1 MAEATAGDRQQQAG
15 QGKLQAGLKRR
26 HMTMISL
33 GGIIGAGLFV
43 GTGPI
48 LNQAGPATILTYL
61 LTGTLLI
68 LIMRML
74 GEMAVARPSVGSFS
88 DYGRVALGNW
98 AGFAIGWLYW
108 YFWAIVVGFE
118 ATVAAG
124 ILSQYIGGIPP
135 WVMALALVLL
145 LTATNLYSVGSY
157 GEFEFWFAGIKVVA
171 ILLFIGFGAL
181 FVIGLWPGESS
192 PGLTNLYAEGGF
204 FPNGPLAMFSG
215 VATVIFA
222 FVGAEI
228 VTIAAA
234 ESDEPGRNVARAT
247 NAVIYRVLLFYVIS
261 VFFVAAIV
269 PWDTAFTENVIKSPF
284 TVAFERIGIPFAPD
298 LMNFVVLTAVLSVL
312 NSSLYTTSR
321 MLFAL
326 TRHKDA
332 PGFLTNTTR
341 RGVPIW
347 AILAGTFFAYVS
359 VAIFYFFPEEIF
371 TWLINASGAIAL
383 FVYLLIAVSQLV
395 MRRRLERD
403 NPELLQLRMWFYP
416 WLTYLSIFGI
426 LAVLIAMFFIEGLR
440 PQIIASLISL
450 GVIMIAYALRRAFGP
465 PERDPSAVINE
476 EATAREEA
484 AREEAA
490 RGN

>member
-1 MAEATAGDRQQQAG
+1 MAEASVDQKSGG
-15 QGKLQAGLKRR
+15 EQGKLQPGLKRR
-26 HMTMISL
+26 HITMISL

-61 LTGTLLI
+61 LTGVLLI

-74 GEMAVARPSVGSFS
+74 GEMAVAQPSVGSFS
-88 DYGRVALGNW
+88 DYGRMALGNW

-118 ATVAAG
+118 ATVAASIIG
-124 ILSQYIGGIPP
+124 QYVPGLPP
-135 WVMALALVLL
+135 WLIALALVML

-171 ILLFIGFGAL
+171 ILLFIGLGLL
-181 FVIGLWPGESS
+181 FVIGLWPGGGV
-192 PGLTNLYAEGGF
+192 GLTNLYADGGF

-234 ESDEPGRNVARAT
+234 ESAEPEEGVARAT
-247 NAVIYRVLLFYVIS
+247 NAVIYRVLIFYVVS
-261 VFFVAAIV
+261 VFFVACIV
-269 PWDTAFTENVIKSPF
+269 PWNTAFTDQVIKSPF
-284 TVAFERIGIPFAPD
+284 TLAFGEMGIPFAPT

-326 TRHKDA
+326 TRHNDA
-332 PGFLTNTTR
+332 PSFLTNTTA
-341 RGVPIW
+341 RGVPMW
-347 AILAGTFFAYVS
+347 AILFGTTFAYVS
-359 VAIFYFFPEEIF
+359 VAIFYFFPEEVF

-383 FVYLLIAVSQLV
+383 FVYLLIAVSELV
-395 MRRRLERD
+395 MRRRLERED
-403 NPELLQLRMWFYP
+403 PERLRLKMWLYP
-416 WLTYLSIFGI
+416 WLTYLSIIGI
-426 LAVLIAMFFIEGLR
+426 VSVLIAMFFIEGLR

-450 GVIMIAYALRRAFGP
+450 GVILIAYALRRQFGP
-465 PERDPSAVINE
+465 PQRSPDEVV
-476 EATAREEA
+476 REEDTVSS
-484 AREEAA
+484 
-490 RGN
+490 

>member
-1 MAEATAGDRQQQAG
+1 MAQAGVEGREQGQQQG
-15 QGKLQAGLKRR
+15 HLQQGLKRR

-61 LTGTLLI
+61 FTGCILI

-74 GEMAVARPSVGSFS
+74 GEMAVALPTVGSFS
-88 DYGRVALGNW
+88 DYSRMALGNW
-98 AGFAIGWLYW
+98 AGFSIGWLYW

-124 ILSQYIGGIPP
+124 ILGQYVNVAP
-135 WVMALALVLL
+135 WLISLILVLA

-157 GEFEFWFAGIKVVA
+157 GEFEFWFAGIKVAA
-171 ILLFIGFGAL
+171 IVIFIVLGAL
-181 FVIGLWPGESS
+181 FVIGLWPGGGGGM
-192 PGLTNLYAEGGF
+192 GLSNLYDQGGF
-204 FPNGPLAMFSG
+204 FPNGGLVMFSG
-215 VATVIFA
+215 IVTVIFA

-228 VTIAAA
+228 VTIAAS
-234 ESDEPGRNVARAT
+234 ESNEPSRNVARAT
-247 NAVIYRVLLFYVIS
+247 NAVIYRVLLFYVVS

-269 PWDTAFTENVIKSPF
+269 PWDTTFAEDVIKSPF
-284 TVAFERIGIPFAPD
+284 TLAFERMGIPGAGT

-326 TRHKDA
+326 TRHNDA
-332 PGFLTNTTR
+332 PGFFTNTTA

-347 AILAGTFFAYVS
+347 AILAGTSFGYVS
-359 VAIFYFFPEEIF
+359 VAIYYFFPANVF

-383 FVYLLIAVSQLV
+383 FAYLLIAISELV
-395 MRRRLERD
+395 MRRRLERE
-403 NPELLQLRMWFYP
+403 NPESLQLRMWFYP
-416 WLTYLSIFGI
+416 WLTYLSIAAMV
-426 LAVLIAMFFIEGLR
+426 AVLVAMFIIPDQR
-440 PQIIASLISL
+440 PLLIASLVSL
-450 GVIMIAYALRRAFGP
+450 GVILAAYMLRRWFGP
-465 PERDPSAVINE
+465 PERSPSEII
-476 EATAREEA
+476 REHD
-484 AREEAA
+484 
-490 RGN
+490 

>member
-1 MAEATAGDRQQQAG
+1 MAEAGAENRGGAKQEG
-15 QGKLQAGLKRR
+15 HLQPGLKRR

-48 LNQAGPATILTYL
+48 LNQAGPATVLTYL

-74 GEMAVARPSVGSFS
+74 GEMAVAQPSVGSFS
-88 DYGRVALGNW
+88 DYGRMALGNW
-98 AGFAIGWLYW
+98 AGFSIGWLYW

-124 ILSQYIGGIPP
+124 IIGQYVSSIPP
-135 WVMALALVLL
+135 WLIALALVLL

-157 GEFEFWFAGIKVVA
+157 GEFEFWFAGIKVAAIIIFIVLA
-171 ILLFIGFGAL
+171 ILFLLGLF
-181 FVIGLWPGESS
+181 PTSS
-192 PGLTNLYAEGGF
+192 PGFSNLYADGGF
-204 FPNGPLAMFSG
+204 FPNGALAMFSG

-234 ESDEPGRNVARAT
+234 ESNEPEEGVARAT
-247 NAVIYRVLLFYVIS
+247 NAVIYRVLLFYVVS
-261 VFFVAAIV
+261 VFFVACIV
-269 PWDTAFTENVIKSPF
+269 PWDTPFTDDVLKSPF
-284 TVAFERIGIPFAPD
+284 TLAFERIGIPGSGT
-298 LMNFVVLTAVLSVL
+298 LMNLVVLTAVLSVL

-326 TRHKDA
+326 TRHNDA
-332 PGFLTNTTR
+332 PGFMTNTTR

-347 AILAGTFFAYVS
+347 AILSGTIFAYVS
-359 VAIFYFFPEEIF
+359 VAIFYFFPAEVF

-383 FVYLLIAVSQLV
+383 FVYLLIAISELV
-395 MRRRLERD
+395 MRRRIERE
-403 NPELLQLRMWFYP
+403 NPEALRIKMWFYP
-416 WLTYLSIFGI
+416 WLTYLSIAGI
-426 LAVLIAMFFIEGLR
+426 VAVLVAMFFISSLR
-440 PQIIASLISL
+440 PLIIASLISL
-450 GVIMIAYALRRAFGP
+450 AVILAAYVLRRQFGP
-465 PERDPSAVINE
+465 PQRDPSEVV
-476 EATAREEA
+476 RESET
-484 AREEAA
+484 
-490 RGN
+490 GS

>member
-1 MAEATAGDRQQQAG
+1 MTEAGVEGREQSQQHG
-15 QGKLQAGLKRR
+15 HLQQGLKRR

-61 LTGTLLI
+61 FTGCILI

-74 GEMAVARPSVGSFS
+74 GEMAVALPTVGSFS
-88 DYGRVALGNW
+88 DYARMSLGNW
-98 AGFAIGWLYW
+98 AGFSIGWLYW

-124 ILSQYIGGIPP
+124 ILGQYVNIAP
-135 WVMALALVLL
+135 WLIALILVLA

-157 GEFEFWFAGIKVVA
+157 GEFEFWFAGIKVAA
-171 ILLFIGFGAL
+171 IVIFIVLGAL
-181 FVIGLWPGESS
+181 FVIGLWPGGGGGV
-192 PGLTNLYAEGGF
+192 GLSNLYDQGGF
-204 FPNGPLAMFSG
+204 FPNGGLVMFSG
-215 VATVIFA
+215 IVTVIFA

-228 VTIAAA
+228 VTIAAS
-234 ESDEPGRNVARAT
+234 ESNEPSRNVARAT

-269 PWDTAFTENVIKSPF
+269 PWDTPFAEEVIRSPF
-284 TVAFERIGIPFAPD
+284 TVAFERMGIPGAGT

-326 TRHKDA
+326 TRHSDA
-332 PGFLTNTTR
+332 PGFFTNTTA

-347 AILAGTFFAYVS
+347 AILAGTSFGYVS
-359 VAIFYFFPEEIF
+359 VAIYYFFPADVF

-383 FVYLLIAVSQLV
+383 FAYLLIAISELV
-395 MRRRLERD
+395 MRRRLERE
-403 NPELLQLRMWFYP
+403 NPESLQLKMWFYP
-416 WLTYLSIFGI
+416 WLTYLSIAAMV
-426 LAVLIAMFFIEGLR
+426 AVLVAMFIIPDQR
-440 PQIIASLISL
+440 PLLIASLISL
-450 GVIMIAYALRRAFGP
+450 GVILAAYLLRRLFGP
-465 PERDPSAVINE
+465 PERSPSEIIREHE
-476 EATAREEA
+476 EASS
-484 AREEAA
+484 
-490 RGN
+490 

>member
-1 MAEATAGDRQQQAG
+1 MAEAGAENRGGAKQEG
-15 QGKLQAGLKRR
+15 HLQPGLKRR

-48 LNQAGPATILTYL
+48 LNQAGPATVLTYL
-61 LTGTLLI
+61 LTGILLI

-74 GEMAVARPSVGSFS
+74 GEMAVAQPSVGSFS
-88 DYGRVALGNW
+88 DYGRMALGNW
-98 AGFAIGWLYW
+98 AGFSIGWLYW

-124 ILSQYIGGIPP
+124 IISGYVPSIPP
-135 WVMALALVLL
+135 ALIALVLVLL

-157 GEFEFWFAGIKVVA
+157 GEFEFWFASIKVAAIIIFIFLA
-171 ILLFIGFGAL
+171 ILFLLGLFG
-181 FVIGLWPGESS
+181 PS
-192 PGLTNLYAEGGF
+192 PGFSNLYAKGGF

-234 ESDEPGRNVARAT
+234 ESNEPEEGVARAT
-247 NAVIYRVLLFYVIS
+247 NAVIYRVLLFYVVS
-261 VFFVAAIV
+261 VFFVACIV
-269 PWDTAFTENVIKSPF
+269 PWNTPFTQDIIKSPF
-284 TVAFERIGIPFAPD
+284 TLAFERIGIPGSGT
-298 LMNFVVLTAVLSVL
+298 LMNLVVLTAVLSVL

-326 TRHKDA
+326 TRHNDA
-332 PGFLTNTTR
+332 PGFMTNTTR

-347 AILAGTFFAYVS
+347 AILTGTIFAYVS
-359 VAIFYFFPEEIF
+359 VAIFYFFPSEVF

-383 FVYLLIAVSQLV
+383 FVYLLIAVSELV

-403 NPELLQLRMWFYP
+403 NPEALRIRMWFYP
-416 WLTYLSIFGI
+416 WLTYLSIAGI
-426 LAVLIAMFFIEGLR
+426 VAVLIAMFFISSLR
-440 PQIIASLISL
+440 PLIIASLISL
-450 GVIMIAYALRRAFGP
+450 AVILAAYVLRRQFGP
-465 PERDPSAVINE
+465 PERDPSEVV
-476 EATAREEA
+476 RESETDS
-484 AREEAA
+484 
-490 RGN
+490 

>member
-1 MAEATAGDRQQQAG
+1 MAEADVEGREQRRQQG
-15 QGKLQAGLKRR
+15 HLQQGLKRR

-61 LTGTLLI
+61 FTGCILI

-74 GEMAVARPSVGSFS
+74 GEMAVALPTVGSFS
-88 DYGRVALGNW
+88 DYSRMALGNW
-98 AGFAIGWLYW
+98 AGFSIGWLYW

-124 ILSQYIGGIPP
+124 ILGQYVNVAP
-135 WVMALALVLL
+135 WLISLILVLA

-157 GEFEFWFAGIKVVA
+157 GEFEFWFAGIKVAA
-171 ILLFIGFGAL
+171 IVIFIVLGAL
-181 FVIGLWPGESS
+181 FVIGLWPGGGGGM
-192 PGLTNLYAEGGF
+192 GLSNLYDQGGF
-204 FPNGPLAMFSG
+204 FSNGGLVIFSG
-215 VATVIFA
+215 IVTVIFA

-228 VTIAAA
+228 VTIAAS
-234 ESDEPGRNVARAT
+234 ESNEPSRNVARAT
-247 NAVIYRVLLFYVIS
+247 NAVIYRVLLFYVVS

-269 PWDTAFTENVIKSPF
+269 PWDTTFAEKVIRSPF
-284 TVAFERIGIPFAPD
+284 TVAFERMGIPFAPD

-326 TRHKDA
+326 TRHNDA
-332 PGFLTNTTR
+332 PGFFTNTTA

-347 AILAGTFFAYVS
+347 AILAGTSFGYVS
-359 VAIFYFFPEEIF
+359 VAIFYFFPANVF

-383 FVYLLIAVSQLV
+383 FAYLLIAISELV
-395 MRRRLERD
+395 MRRRLEREA
-403 NPELLQLRMWFYP
+403 PESLQLRMWFYP
-416 WLTYLSIFGI
+416 WLTYLSIAAMV
-426 LAVLIAMFFIEGLR
+426 AVLVAMFIIPDQR
-440 PQIIASLISL
+440 PLLIASLISL
-450 GVIMIAYALRRAFGP
+450 GVILAAYLLRRWFGP
-465 PERDPSAVINE
+465 PERSPTEII
-476 EATAREEA
+476 REHD
-484 AREEAA
+484 
-490 RGN
+490 

>member
-1 MAEATAGDRQQQAG
+1 MAQAGVEGREQEQQQG
-15 QGKLQAGLKRR
+15 HLQQGLKRR

-48 LNQAGPATILTYL
+48 LNQAGPATVLTYL
-61 LTGTLLI
+61 LTGALLI

-74 GEMAVARPSVGSFS
+74 GEMAVAQPSVGSFS
-88 DYGRVALGNW
+88 DYGRMALGNW
-98 AGFAIGWLYW
+98 AGFSIGWLYW

-118 ATVAAG
+118 ATVAAS
-124 ILSQYIGGIPP
+124 ILGQYVPGIPP
-135 WVMALALVLL
+135 WLIALTLVLL

-157 GEFEFWFAGIKVVA
+157 GEFEFWFAGIKVAA
-171 ILLFIGFGAL
+171 IVIFIVLGAL
-181 FVIGLWPGESS
+181 FVIGLWPGNS
-192 PGLTNLYAEGGF
+192 PGLSNLYAKGGF
-204 FPNGPLAMFSG
+204 FPNGALAMFSG

-234 ESDEPGRNVARAT
+234 ESNEPGRNVARAT

-261 VFFVAAIV
+261 VFFVACIV
-269 PWDTAFTENVIKSPF
+269 PWNTGFTEDIIKSPF
-284 TVAFERIGIPFAPD
+284 TLAFERMGIPFAPT

-326 TRHKDA
+326 TRHNDA
-332 PGFLTNTTR
+332 PGFFTNTTR

-347 AILAGTFFAYVS
+347 AILAGTSFGYVS
-359 VAIFYFFPEEIF
+359 VVIYYFFPENVF

-383 FVYLLIAVSQLV
+383 FAYLLIAISQLV
-395 MRRRLERD
+395 MRRRLEREE
-403 NPELLQLRMWFYP
+403 PERLQIRMWFYP
-416 WLTYLSIFGI
+416 WLTYLSIAAMA
-426 LAVLIAMFFIEGLR
+426 AVLVAMAVIADQR
-440 PQIIASLISL
+440 PLLIASLVAL
-450 GVIMIAYALRRAFGP
+450 AVILVAYVLRRQLGP
-465 PERDPSAVINE
+465 PEGDP
-476 EATAREEA
+476 
-484 AREEAA
+484 
-490 RGN
+490 

>member
-1 MAEATAGDRQQQAG
+1 MAEATAGERTQEG

-88 DYGRVALGNW
+88 DYSRIALGNW

-118 ATVAAG
+118 AVVAAG
-124 ILSQYIGGIPP
+124 ILGQYIPGIPP
-135 WVMALALVLL
+135 WVMAFILVLL

-171 ILLFIGFGAL
+171 ILIFIGLAAL
-181 FVIGLWPGESS
+181 FVIGLWPGGGVGVS
-192 PGLTNLYAEGGF
+192 NLYDEGGF

-247 NAVIYRVLLFYVIS
+247 NAVIYRVLIFYVIS
-261 VFFVAAIV
+261 VFFVACIV
-269 PWDTAFTENVIKSPF
+269 PWDTGFTDDVLKSPF
-284 TVAFERIGIPFAPD
+284 TLAFGEIGIPYAP
-298 LMNFVVLTAVLSVL
+298 LFMNLVVLTAVLSVL

-326 TRHKDA
+326 TRHNDA
-332 PGFLTNTTR
+332 PGFLTKTTR

-347 AILAGTFFAYVS
+347 AILAGTIFAYVS
-359 VAIFYFFPEEIF
+359 VGIFYFFPEEVF

-383 FVYLLIAVSQLV
+383 FVYLLIAISQLV

-403 NPELLQLRMWFYP
+403 NPEALQIKMWFYP

-426 LAVLIAMFFIEGLR
+426 VLVLGAMFFIEGLR

-450 GVIMIAYALRRAFGP
+450 GVIMVAYLLRRAFGP
-465 PERDPSAVINE
+465 PQRDPAAVISE
-476 EATAREEA
+476 ETTAHGEA
-484 AREEAA
+484 AR
-490 RGN
+490 NN

>member
-1 MAEATAGDRQQQAG
+1 
-15 QGKLQAGLKRR
+15 
-26 HMTMISL
+26 MTMISI

-61 LTGTLLI
+61 LTGALLI

-74 GEMAVARPSVGSFS
+74 GEMAVAQPSVGSFS
-88 DYGRVALGNW
+88 DYGRMALGNW
-98 AGFAIGWLYW
+98 AGFSIGWLYW

-118 ATVAAG
+118 ATVAAS
-124 ILSQYIGGIPP
+124 ILGQYVPGIPP
-135 WVMALALVLL
+135 WLIALTLVLL

-157 GEFEFWFAGIKVVA
+157 GEFEFWFAGIKVAA
-171 ILLFIGFGAL
+171 IVIFIVLGAL
-181 FVIGLWPGESS
+181 FVIGLWPGNS
-192 PGLTNLYAEGGF
+192 PGLSNLYAKGGF
-204 FPNGPLAMFSG
+204 FPNGALAMFSG

-234 ESDEPGRNVARAT
+234 ESNEPGRNVARAT

-269 PWDTAFTENVIKSPF
+269 PWDLKFAEVVIKSPF
-284 TVAFERIGIPFAPD
+284 TIAFERMGIPGAPT

-326 TRHKDA
+326 TRHNDA
-332 PGFLTNTTR
+332 PQFFLNTTR
-341 RGVPIW
+341 RGVPMW
-347 AILAGTFFAYVS
+347 AILAGTTFGYVS
-359 VAIFYFFPEEIF
+359 VLLYYFFPEQVF

-383 FVYLLIAVSQLV
+383 FAYLLIAISELV
-395 MRRRLERD
+395 MRRRLEREA
-403 NPELLQLRMWFYP
+403 PERLQLRMWLYP
-416 WLTYLSIFGI
+416 WLTYLSIAAMV
-426 LAVLIAMFFIEGLR
+426 AVLIAMAVIPDQR
-440 PQIIASLISL
+440 PLLIASVISAA
-450 GVIMIAYALRRAFGP
+450 VILAAYLLRRQFGP
-465 PERDPSAVINE
+465 PEKSPDEVAER
-476 EATAREEA
+476 
-484 AREEAA
+484 
-490 RGN
+490 

>member
-1 MAEATAGDRQQQAG
+1 MAEAGAERRGGSG
-15 QGKLQAGLKRR
+15 QEGRLQPGLKRR
-26 HMTMISL
+26 HMTMISI

-74 GEMAVARPSVGSFS
+74 GEMAVAQPSVGSFS
-88 DYGRVALGNW
+88 DYGRMALGNW
-98 AGFAIGWLYW
+98 AGFSIGWLYW

-118 ATVAAG
+118 ATVAAS
-124 ILSQYIGGIPP
+124 ILGQYVPNIPP
-135 WVMALALVLL
+135 SLIALVLVLL

-157 GEFEFWFAGIKVVA
+157 GEFEFWFAGIKVAA
-171 ILLFIGFGAL
+171 IVIFIVLAIVFLLGLFG
-181 FVIGLWPGESS
+181 SS
-192 PGLTNLYAEGGF
+192 PGFSNLYANGGF

-234 ESDEPGRNVARAT
+234 ESNEPGRNVARAT
-247 NAVIYRVLLFYVIS
+247 NAVIYRILLFYVIS
-261 VFFVAAIV
+261 VFFVACIV
-269 PWDTAFTENVIKSPF
+269 PWNTGFTQDIIKSPF
-284 TVAFERIGIPFAPD
+284 TLAFERIGIPGSGTV
-298 LMNFVVLTAVLSVL
+298 MNLVVLTAVLSVL

-326 TRHKDA
+326 TRHNDA
-332 PGFLTNTTR
+332 PGFFTNTTA

-347 AILAGTFFAYVS
+347 AILTGTIFAYVS
-359 VAIFYFFPEEIF
+359 VAIYYFFPAQIF

-383 FVYLLIAVSQLV
+383 FVYLLIAISELV
-395 MRRRLERD
+395 MRRRLEREA
-403 NPELLQLRMWFYP
+403 PESLQLKMWFYP
-416 WLTYLSIFGI
+416 WLTYLSIVGI
-426 LAVLIAMFFIEGLR
+426 VAVLIGMAVISDLR
-440 PQIIASLISL
+440 PLLIASLISL
-450 GVIMIAYALRRAFGP
+450 GVMLVAYALRRAFGP
-465 PERDPSAVINE
+465 PQRDPSEVIRE
-476 EATAREEA
+476 SETRRESEA
-484 AREEAA
+484 
-490 RGN
+490 GS

>member
-1 MAEATAGDRQQQAG
+1 MAEAGVEGREQRGQQG
-15 QGKLQAGLKRR
+15 HLQQGLKRR

-171 ILLFIGFGAL
+171 ILLFIGLGAL

-247 NAVIYRVLLFYVIS
+247 NAVIYRVLLFYVVS

-269 PWDTAFTENVIKSPF
+269 PWDTGFTEDIIKSPF
-284 TVAFERIGIPFAPD
+284 TLAFERMGIPFAPL

-326 TRHKDA
+326 TRHNDA
-332 PGFLTNTTR
+332 PQFFLNTTR

-347 AILAGTFFAYVS
+347 AILAGTSFGYVS
-359 VAIFYFFPEEIF
+359 VLIYYFFPEQVF
-371 TWLINASGAIAL
+371 TWLINASVILAA
-383 FVYLLIAVSQLV
+383 YLLRRQL
-395 MRRRLERD
+395 
-403 NPELLQLRMWFYP
+403 
-416 WLTYLSIFGI
+416 
-426 LAVLIAMFFIEGLR
+426 
-440 PQIIASLISL
+440 
-450 GVIMIAYALRRAFGP
+450 GP
-465 PERDPSAVINE
+465 PEKSPDEVAER
-476 EATAREEA
+476 
-484 AREEAA
+484 
-490 RGN
+490 